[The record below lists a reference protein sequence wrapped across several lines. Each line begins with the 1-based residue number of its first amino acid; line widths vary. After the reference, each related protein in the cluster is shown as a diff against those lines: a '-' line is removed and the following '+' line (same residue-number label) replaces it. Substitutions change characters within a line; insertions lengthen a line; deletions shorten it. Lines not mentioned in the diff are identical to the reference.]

1 MCTIQ
6 EQSSRKSSLEGF
18 LSNSQNQKKLDPFSM
33 QILLGCV
40 DSILD
45 SILFISNFESYV
57 NHLIFEVPNFAGFPF
72 LVSILKQELKKSFN
86 ESSRKYSDFSGAN
99 GILGIDVR

>member
-1 MCTIQ
+1 M
-6 EQSSRKSSLEGF
+6 F
-18 LSNSQNQKKLDPFSM
+18 
-33 QILLGCV
+33 
-40 DSILD
+40 DSIEYN
-45 SILFISNFESYV
+45 ISNFESYV